1 MKILSTPLLN
11 TSLPHNIMTPHKK
24 YSQEELNKTLWS
36 AADSSRS
43 SVDGGVYK
51 DYALTMLFV
60 KYLSD
65 LNKKRHAEYKVRFGN
80 DEKRIEE
87 KMKLDRFYLP
97 PKSSFDYIYSKIEE
111 DNIGEEINKALHR
124 IEDSNKEKLDGIF
137 SVDFNSESV
146 LGKLDQRNKM
156 LRHLI
161 QDFAKIDLTDAGD
174 DVIGNAYMYM
184 IERFGA
190 DAGKKAGEFFTTRS
204 VAQLVAM
211 LAEPKEGD
219 RIADPACGSGGLLL
233 LAGEQVE
240 KKGSKNYALYGQE
253 STGSTYQL
261 ARMNMFLHGKD
272 SARLEWGDTLNNPLL
287 VENDQLMHFDAV
299 IANPP
304 FSLKKWGA
312 EHAGSDKYNRF
323 WRGVPPKDKGDFA
336 FITHMIETAKPK
348 TGRVTVIVPHGVLFR
363 GGAEGKIR
371 EHLLRENII
380 DAVIGLPAGLFQTTG
395 IPVAILVIDRSRE
408 KGGAHE
414 HKKDVLFIEASKE
427 FKPGKAQN
435 TLTEENIARIFD
447 MYQKRV
453 DVEKFSRKVGFD
465 EIQENDFNLN
475 ITRYVDTFEEEEPVD
490 IQANLRELAALEPEL
505 ERLEKEM
512 VGYLDQLELT

>member
-1 MKILSTPLLN
+1 
-11 TSLPHNIMTPHKK
+11 MTTHKK
-24 YSQEELNKTLWS
+24 YSQEELNKTLWA

-51 DYALTMLFV
+51 DYALTMLFF

-65 LNKKRHAEYKVRFGN
+65 LNKKRYAEYRARFGT

-97 PKSSFDYIYSKIEE
+97 PKASFDYIYGKIEE
-111 DNIGEEINKALHR
+111 DNIGDELNKALHR
-124 IEDSNKEKLDGIF
+124 IEDANKDKLDGIF
-137 SVDFNSESV
+137 SLDFNSESV
-146 LGKLDQRNKM
+146 LGKLEQRNKM
-156 LRHLI
+156 LRNLI

-184 IERFGA
+184 VERFGA
-190 DAGKKAGEFFTTRS
+190 DAGKKAGEFFTVRN
-204 VAQLVAM
+204 VAKLVAM
-211 LAEPKEGD
+211 LAEPKEGA
-219 RIADPACGSGGLLL
+219 RISDPTCGSGGLLL
-233 LAGEQVE
+233 LAGEEVE

-287 VENDQLMHFDAV
+287 VENDQLMHFDV
-299 IANPP
+299 VVANPP

-312 EHAGSDKYNRF
+312 EHAESDKYNRF
-323 WRGVPPKDKGDFA
+323 WRGVPPKDKGDYA
-336 FITHMIETAKPK
+336 FVTHMIETAKPK
-348 TGRVTVIVPHGVLFR
+348 TGKVVVIVPHGVLFR

-371 EHLLRENII
+371 EQLLKENII

-408 KGGAHE
+408 KGGINE
-414 HKKDVLFIEASKE
+414 KKKDVLFIEASKE
-427 FKPGKAQN
+427 FKQAKAQN
-435 TLTEENIARIFD
+435 ILTEENIAKIFD
-447 MYQKRV
+447 TYKKRK
-453 DVEKFSRKVGFD
+453 DVEKFARKVD
-465 EIQENDFNLN
+465 PKEIEENDFNLN
-475 ITRYVDTFEEEEPVD
+475 ITRYVDTFVEEAPVD
-490 IQANLRELAALEPEL
+490 IKANLKELEALEPEL
-505 ERLEKEM
+505 KKLEKQM
-512 VGYLDQLELT
+512 VEYLKELGIR

>member
-1 MKILSTPLLN
+1 MN
-11 TSLPHNIMTPHKK
+11 THKE
-24 YSQEELNKTLWS
+24 YSQEELNKTLWA
-36 AADSSRS
+36 AADSSRAA
-43 SVDGGVYK
+43 VDAGVYK

-65 LNKKRHAEYKVRFGN
+65 LNKKRHAEYKERFGD

-97 PKSSFDYIYSKIEE
+97 PKSSFDYLYSKIEE
-111 DNIGEEINKALHR
+111 DNIGEEINKVLHR

-137 SVDFNSESV
+137 VVDFNSESV
-146 LGKLDQRNKM
+146 LGKLEQRNKM
-156 LRHLI
+156 LRDLI
-161 QDFAKIDLTDAGD
+161 QDFSKIDLTDAGD

-190 DAGKKAGEFFTTRS
+190 DAGKKAGEFFTVRN
-204 VAQLVAM
+204 VARLVAM
-211 LAEPKEGD
+211 LAEPKGGD
-219 RIADPACGSGGLLL
+219 RISDPACGSGGLLL
-233 LAGEQVE
+233 LAGEEVE
-240 KKGSKNYALYGQE
+240 KRGSKNYALYGQE

-287 VENDQLMHFDAV
+287 VENDSLMHFDV
-299 IANPP
+299 VVANPP

-312 EHAGSDKYNRF
+312 EQAEADKYHRF

-348 TGRVTVIVPHGVLFR
+348 KGRVVAIVPHGVLFR

-371 EHLLRENII
+371 EQLLKENII
-380 DAVIGLPAGLFQTTG
+380 DTVIGLPAGLFQTTG
-395 IPVAILVIDRSRE
+395 IPVAVLVIDRSRE
-408 KGGAHE
+408 KGGE
-414 HKKDVLFIEASKE
+414 NEKKKDVLFIEASKE
-427 FKPGKAQN
+427 FQQAKAQN
-435 TLTEENIARIFD
+435 ILGEENIAKIFET
-447 MYQKRV
+447 YKKRKNA
-453 DVEKFSRKVGFD
+453 EKFSRKVDFD
-465 EIQENDFNLN
+465 EIKENDFNLN

-490 IQANLRELAALEPEL
+490 IQANLKELAALEPEL
-505 ERLEKEM
+505 QKLEKQMTE
-512 VGYLDQLELT
+512 YLKELGIK